1 MSNEIILKA
10 LSKVIDP
17 DFKKDL
23 VSLNMIRDLKIEGK
37 KISFTLF
44 LTTPAC
50 PLKDY
55 LKNECIKE
63 ILQVAADAEIDIR
76 IDAQVQ
82 AHKEKPAFKNIK
94 NIIAV
99 VSGKGG
105 VGKST
110 VAVNLAV
117 GLAQSG
123 AKVGLVDADIHGPS
137 LPIMLGVEQL
147 HPEVKKEDGK
157 DLLIPVEKYGVKM
170 ISIGF
175 FVDPSK
181 ALIWRGAMISSALQ
195 QIMNDTI
202 WGELDYLIIDTPP
215 GTGDIHLTLVQNYSI
230 TGIVVVS
237 TPQNVALADAR
248 KAMNMFANDGIK
260 VPILGVV
267 ENMSYFTP
275 SDMPEKKYFIFGKD
289 GAQKLVDEFSTNILG
304 QIPIEEGVCQG
315 GESGEP
321 VVMNHQSIPGKA
333 FFAMAQNVARATVIR
348 NITQDPT
355 PIVQINH

>member
-1 MSNEIILKA
+1 MSNEMILKA
-10 LSKVIDP
+10 LSNVIDP

-23 VSLNMIRDLKIEGK
+23 VSLNMIRDLKVEGQK
-37 KISFTLF
+37 VTFTLF

-50 PLKDY
+50 PLKDH
-55 LKNECIKE
+55 LKNECLKE
-63 ILQVAADAEIDIR
+63 IAKVAPEVNVEIN
-76 IDAQVQ
+76 IDAKV
-82 AHKEKPAFKNIK
+82 HSHEEKPAFKNIK

-110 VAVNLAV
+110 IAINLAV
-117 GLAQSG
+117 GLARSG

-137 LPIMLGVEQL
+137 MPIMFGVENI

-157 DLLIPVEKYGVKM
+157 DLLVPIEKYGVKM
-170 ISIGF
+170 MSIGF
-175 FVDPSK
+175 FIDPGK
-181 ALIWRGAMISSALQ
+181 ALIWRGAMTSSALQ
-195 QIMNDTI
+195 QIMNDTL

-230 TGIVVVS
+230 TGAVVVS
-237 TPQNVALADAR
+237 TPQNIALADAR

-275 SDMPEKKYFIFGKD
+275 ADAPDKKYFIFGKD
-289 GAQKLVDEFSTNILG
+289 GAQKLVAEFSTTILG

-315 GESGEP
+315 GENGEP
-321 VVMNHQSIPGKA
+321 VVLHQSLSGKSM
-333 FFAMAQNVARATVIR
+333 FAMAQNVARAIVIR
-348 NITQDPT
+348 NITQEPT
-355 PIVQINH
+355 PIVQITH